1 MRSILIAFIVSIILS
16 GSAMAQQQ
24 AVIGCIDKPIRM
36 QAEDL
41 KLGFTKH
48 GMESYKDANISME
61 SAQPY
66 PVAVQLNKGVMY
78 QMIFVGSPLA
88 TDITLELFDG
98 EDKKIGGKEMNKND
112 PNYIIFSF
120 IPEKTD
126 VYLVVLSQR
135 LKHETLCSSFTILQP
150 ATVKKELSEQQGTVP
165 SDNRY
170 NNPRYID
177 KNGQQKNTTTP
188 PPAYKPY
195 QKSNSSNAQPNTTN
209 PRYVAPAAEKKPQP
223 KTDENYNNPRYK
235 PHGKQ

>member
-1 MRSILIAFIVSIILS
+1 MRFISFFAFIVFCSSTTAI
-16 GSAMAQQQ
+16 AQQ

-48 GMESYKDANISME
+48 GMETFKDANISME
-61 SAQPY
+61 SGQPY

-78 QMIFVGSPLA
+78 QMIFVGSQLA
-88 TDITLELFDG
+88 SDITLELFDG
-98 EDKKIGGKEMNKND
+98 DDKKIGKKEQKKND

-135 LKHETLCSSFTILQP
+135 LKKQTLCSSFTILQP
-150 ATVKKELSEQQGTVP
+150 AAIKKVEQEQKQGTVP

-177 KNGQQKNTTTP
+177 KSGEKKTNTP
-188 PPAYKPY
+188 APAYKPY
-195 QKSNSSNAQPNTTN
+195 QKTNNSNAQPNTTN
-209 PRYVAPAAEKKPQP
+209 PRYVAPAEPKPQP
-223 KTDENYNNPRYK
+223 KTNENYNNPRYK
-235 PHGKQ
+235 PQGK